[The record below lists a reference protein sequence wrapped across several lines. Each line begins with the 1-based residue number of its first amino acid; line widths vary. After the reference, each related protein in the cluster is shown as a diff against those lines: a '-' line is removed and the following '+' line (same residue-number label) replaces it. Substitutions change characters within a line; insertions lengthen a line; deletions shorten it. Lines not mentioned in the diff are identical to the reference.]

1 MKSFTKKI
9 LRHFNLEL
17 KRINPNYRSVEST
30 DTYFGLLAKILS
42 DHQITLT
49 LDVGASTGNWASQLI
64 DEGYDSKIVSF
75 EPLSGSYRV
84 LKSRCSEFPNW
95 ECQNFALG
103 DTSGQTSIN
112 VSKNNESS
120 SLSKILNAHIE
131 AFPESKIIRE
141 ENIEVNTI
149 DDFLQNRPDL
159 EGNIFAKVDVQG
171 FEMKVLTGASGSLSR
186 ISILQLEMGLEALY
200 DDEFLFC
207 DWLKHLKSLH
217 FHPLHVQNAFS
228 HHETKRLLQVDC
240 IFVNEKFAKP

>member
-1 MKSFTKKI
+1 MWAQAQEIGHRSLLTKGTTQKSYPS
-9 LRHFNLEL
+9 NLCQALIEFSSQDVANS
-17 KRINPNYRSVEST
+17 RIGN
-30 DTYFGLLAKILS
+30 AKILP
-42 DHQITLT
+42 
-49 LDVGASTGNWASQLI
+49 WAMQ
-64 DEGYDSKIVSF
+64 
-75 EPLSGSYRV
+75 
-84 LKSRCSEFPNW
+84 
-95 ECQNFALG
+95 
-103 DTSGQTSIN
+103 SGQTSIN

-131 AFPESKIIRE
+131 AYPESKIIRE

-171 FEMKVLTGASGSLSR
+171 FEKKVLTGASGSLSR

-200 DDEFLFC
+200 GDEFLFC

>member
-30 DTYFGLLAKILS
+30 DTYFGYLAKILS
-42 DHQITLT
+42 NRKIDLV

-64 DEGYDSKIVSF
+64 DEGCASKIISF
-75 EPLSGSYRV
+75 EPLSNSYRV
-84 LKSRCSEFPNW
+84 LNSRCNEFPNW
-95 ECQNFALG
+95 ECHNFAIG
-103 DTSGQTSIN
+103 DVIGQTSIN
-112 VSKNNESS
+112 ISKNNESS
-120 SLSKILNAHIE
+120 SISKILNTHIE
-131 AFPESKIIRE
+131 AFPESQIIRE
-141 ENIEVNTI
+141 ESIEIKTI
-149 DDFLQNRPDL
+149 DNFLQKRPDL

-171 FEMKVLTGASGSLSR
+171 FEKKVLTGAKGSLNR

-200 DDEFLFC
+200 ADEFLFC

-217 FHPLHVQNAFS
+217 FHPVHIQNAFS

-240 IFVNEKFAKP
+240 VFVNEKFAKP

>member
-1 MKSFTKKI
+1 MKSLTKKI
-9 LRHFNLEL
+9 LRHFNLEVR
-17 KRINPNYRSVEST
+17 RINPNYRLVEST

-103 DTSGQTSIN
+103 DTNGQTSIN

-120 SLSKILNAHIE
+120 SLGKILNSHIE
-131 AFPESKIIRE
+131 AFPESKIIRK

-149 DDFLQNRPDL
+149 DDFLQKRPGL
-159 EGNIFAKVDVQG
+159 PRNIFVKVDVQG
-171 FEMKVLTGASGSLSR
+171 FEKKVLKGASGSLNR

-200 DDEFLFC
+200 DDEFLLC
-207 DWLKHLKSLH
+207 DWLRHLKNLH

-240 IFVNEKFAKP
+240 IFVNEKFGKS

>member
-1 MKSFTKKI
+1 MKSLAKKI
-9 LRHFNLEL
+9 LRRFNLEI
-17 KRINPNYRSVEST
+17 KRIDPNYRSVESA

-42 DHQITLT
+42 NHKVKLV

-64 DEGYDSKIVSF
+64 EEGYDSKIVSF

-95 ECQNFALG
+95 ECQNFAMG
-103 DTSGQTSIN
+103 DATGQTSIK

-120 SLSKILNAHIE
+120 SISKILNTHIE

-141 ENIEVNTI
+141 ENIKVKTI
-149 DDFLQNRPDL
+149 DDFLQKRPDL
-159 EGNIFAKVDVQG
+159 GGNIFAKVDVQG
-171 FEMKVLTGASGSLSR
+171 FEKKVLTGASESLNR
-186 ISILQLEMGLEALY
+186 ISILQLEIGLEALY
-200 DDEFLFC
+200 HGELLFC
-207 DWLKHLKSLH
+207 DWLEHLKNLH

-240 IFVNEKFAKP
+240 IFVNEKFGKS